1 MLTTGKSECQ
11 ALEDLA
17 SCEVERI
24 TSIRELRQEKEARRR
39 DRELLARLLP
49 FAEHGPP
56 CRVSWSMEPV
66 CTCGLEGLLEE
77 VREVLDEQ
85 D

>member
-24 TSIRELRQEKEARRR
+24 TSIRELRQEKEARRC
-39 DRELLARLLP
+39 DRSLLARLLP
-49 FAEHGPP
+49 FAEHSPH

-66 CTCGLEGLLEE
+66 CTCGLEALSEE
-77 VREVLDEQ
+77 VKEILNADK
-85 D
+85 